1 MPAGLQVVT
10 FFKQNL
16 GGGSFEAL
24 TPATGDSDTFFNVP
38 QDSLPFLAE
47 VWAVDS
53 ASPAFISLHGTRF
66 HDQQV
71 GMQGNIPDGSTLAPT
86 GRASL
91 MSPAGVDQRIYPSD
105 VLTVSA
111 NGTAADDVNVTIV
124 LYYPNLPGIS
134 ARLASWDAIK
144 ANILYL
150 HGVAVGLTPGSGD
163 YGTTVALNSSQN
175 DLHANKDY
183 ALLGFTSDTPYS
195 SVFVQ
200 GIDTGNLRVGG
211 PVIADPEHDAYM
223 FKDLSQAY
231 NTPLIPIINANNA
244 GNVLLAAA
252 DPTSGAGNVVVQL
265 AELSTNFNG

>member
-1 MPAGLQVVT
+1 MPAGLQVVS

-16 GGGSFEAL
+16 TGGAFEAL
-24 TPATGDSDTFFNVP
+24 TAATGDSDTFFNVP
-38 QDSLPFLAE
+38 SDSLPFLAE
-47 VWAVDS
+47 VWAADD

-66 HDQQV
+66 HDQQI
-71 GMQGNIPDGSTLAPT
+71 GMQGNIPDGSTLSPP

-91 MSPAGVDQRIYPSD
+91 ISPAGVDQRIYPSD

-111 NGTAADDVNVTIV
+111 NGTAKDNVNVTVV

-144 ANILYL
+144 ANILYI
-150 HGVAVGLTPGSGD
+150 HGVAVALTPGAGN
-163 YGTTVALNSSQN
+163 YGSTVALNSGQN

-211 PVIADPEHDAYM
+211 PVIADPDHDAYL

-231 NTPLIPIINANNA
+231 NTPLIPIVNANNA
-244 GNVLLAAA
+244 GNLLLAAA
-252 DPTSGAGNVVVQL
+252 NHTATAGNVVVQL
-265 AELSTNFNG
+265 AELSTNFTG